1 MSLPKIDFPNVIR
14 SVYDVASNRLRVDA
28 VATVATGIIEVV
40 ISDQNDSIKIG
51 DGSGTYLDINAD
63 GSINTKAV
71 GTTAVSG
78 TVFTS
83 PSLKVTPTIANLS
96 VPTSGIEQSYSLPAN
111 TREFILK
118 ARGLSTVQFA
128 YNSGDSGSQFVSL
141 PPGCIFTE
149 NDLPS
154 SVTIYYQ
161 TTKSGETVE
170 VLSWT

>member
-40 ISDQNDSIKIG
+40 ITDTTDSIKIG

-63 GSINTKAV
+63 GSINTKPV
-71 GTTAVSG
+71 GTTAISG
-78 TVFTS
+78 TVSTS
-83 PSLKVTPTIANLS
+83 PSLKITPTIANLS
-96 VPTSGIEQSYSLPAN
+96 VPTSGVEQSYALPAS
-111 TREFILK
+111 TREFMLK
-118 ARGLSTVQFA
+118 ARGFSTVQFA
-128 YNSGDSGSQFVSL
+128 YTSGDSGTDYISL
-141 PPGCIFTE
+141 PPGCIFTDK
-149 NDLPS
+149 DLPT

-161 TTKSGETVE
+161 TSKSGETVE